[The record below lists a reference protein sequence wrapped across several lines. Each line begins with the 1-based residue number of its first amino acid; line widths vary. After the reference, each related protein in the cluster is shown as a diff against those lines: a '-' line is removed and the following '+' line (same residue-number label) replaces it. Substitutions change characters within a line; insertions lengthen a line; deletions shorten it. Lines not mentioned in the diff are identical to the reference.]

1 MTGHAED
8 TLRSAGIAQILNLAL
23 AIPAPEAVGT
33 EGLVAGQNGQ
43 ILDFV
48 TTVVAAICTVVA
60 YQRAVAEQQQVRI
73 RIEEGAARVAAEAVD
88 MPSVSGEF
96 KGLAFFEDLSASL
109 ARIYDLVLDRRLWV
123 GPGTLHDALEI
134 RVGEEAMVAGSAS
147 AAASSSPV
155 LCLNRRDNWQTGRAA
170 SVGVLAA

>member
-88 MPSVSGEF
+88 MPSVSGWAM
-96 KGLAFFEDLSASL
+96 LAYDMLTRWSGASGG
-109 ARIYDLVLDRRLWV
+109 ARKAQGWSGQARVSWCLGGECI
-123 GPGTLHDALEI
+123 PSSKALP
-134 RVGEEAMVAGSAS
+134 
-147 AAASSSPV
+147 SS
-155 LCLNRRDNWQTGRAA
+155 RI
-170 SVGVLAA
+170 